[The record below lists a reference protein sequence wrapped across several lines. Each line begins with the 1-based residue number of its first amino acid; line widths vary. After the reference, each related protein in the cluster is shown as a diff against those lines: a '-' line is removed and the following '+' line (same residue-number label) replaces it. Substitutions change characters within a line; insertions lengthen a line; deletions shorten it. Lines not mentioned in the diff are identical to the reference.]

1 MVRLAVVTLAVVAMF
16 LTGSTLPVFAE
27 GFIDLYLGAAVT
39 RDSDVKATA
48 FGVSETGRV
57 EWDRSF
63 TAGGRFGFW
72 FESLDWLG
80 LALDASFF
88 KPDRDITVIPVSAL
102 AMLRLPLLRDTDK
115 GFPHGRLQPYVAA
128 GPGVF
133 ISRAKADFGDLGLG
147 SDSDTS
153 IDIGVDVRG
162 GMAFLITKNI
172 AAFLE
177 YRFTHVKPEFSF
189 DVAGIKTKAEMTLD
203 THHVLGG
210 IGFRF

>member
-1 MVRLAVVTLAVVAMF
+1 M
-16 LTGSTLPVFAE
+16 
-27 GFIDLYLGAAVT
+27 
-39 RDSDVKATA
+39 
-48 FGVSETGRV
+48 
-57 EWDRSF
+57 
-63 TAGGRFGFW
+63 
-72 FESLDWLG
+72 
-80 LALDASFF
+80 
-88 KPDRDITVIPVSAL
+88 
-102 AMLRLPLLRDTDK
+102 
-115 GFPHGRLQPYVAA
+115 
-128 GPGVF
+128 F

-153 IDIGVDVRG
+153 VDIGVDVRG

-177 YRFTHVKPEFSF
+177 YRFTHVKPDFSF

>member
-102 AMLRLPLLRDTDK
+102 AMLRLPLLRDNDK

-153 IDIGVDVRG
+153 VDIGVDVRG